1 MSQLLVALIS
11 GAAGAVTSAIAIER
25 ARRLRSG
32 APKPLTRI
40 EAHRASSVQARL
52 TPAKPAALR
61 RDVQEVVQT
70 REATQDLEVLD
81 RLLRDIRDL
90 ASADEAIFWRWMEER
105 QTLIPSAW
113 STEDQSR
120 PRFFDMTA
128 WGPVVRLSAEDG
140 RVQFGGVV
148 GGAPTIAV
156 APVAAAGAVYGV
168 ITVSSTKGLQLD
180 RDSAR
185 SWMTRFAAQVG
196 ALVQLFDLRRQYGQH
211 MRRSDALLDAVKR
224 LHGHRTIE
232 SLAQALCDTACE
244 VTSAPVA
251 ALVRWNS
258 AGEHGVVQF
267 VSPSVSSSVS
277 PSAEIEVGFHVTAES
292 LVGRA
297 CAERLPLTLDDA
309 ISATMEEC
317 PFGGQQRAVG
327 SVAIVPIIGAD
338 GAIGA
343 IVVEGRD
350 PRDISCHEA
359 RNVGLLAAGAR
370 GPLENVWEIE
380 EISRRARTDGLT
392 GLANRRHFDEQ
403 LRRVVAETDRFG
415 GMCSL
420 ILVDLDHF
428 KLINDRRGHEAGDL
442 VLKHVAQVLSDAVRT
457 VDLCARYGGEE
468 IAVLLPQTTER
479 GAADLAERLRSS
491 LETRPVSYEG
501 EQIHVTASFGVST
514 YPMPVPYGDWLVLAA
529 DKALYKAKA
538 AGRNCVR
545 VIQANHVTPALYKP
559 R

>member
-1 MSQLLVALIS
+1 MSQLVVVLAS
-11 GAAGAVTSAIAIER
+11 GAAGAAASAFVIGR
-25 ARRLRSG
+25 ARRVRVS
-32 APKPLTRI
+32 APKPLTRL
-40 EAHRASSVQARL
+40 ETHRASAVQARL

-61 RDVQEVVQT
+61 RDIQEVVQT

-90 ASADEAIFWRWMEER
+90 SSADEAIFWRWVEER
-105 QTLIPSAW
+105 QTLIPNAW

-128 WGPVVRLSAEDG
+128 WGPVVRLSAEEG
-140 RVQFGGVV
+140 RVQFGSAV

-156 APVAAAGAVYGV
+156 APVTAAGTICGV
-168 ITVSSTKGLQLD
+168 ITVSAINGLHLD
-180 RDSAR
+180 RDAAR
-185 SWMTRFAAQVG
+185 TWMPRFAAQVG
-196 ALVQLFDLRRQYGQH
+196 ALIQLFDLRRHYGQH
-211 MRRSDALLDAVKR
+211 MRQSAALLDAIKR

-232 SLAQALCDTACE
+232 ALAQGLCDTACE

-251 ALVRWNS
+251 GLVRWNS
-258 AGEHGVVQF
+258 AEGHGVIQA
-267 VSPSVSSSVS
+267 VSQT
-277 PSAEIEVGFHVTAES
+277 AEIEAGFHVTAES
-292 LVGRA
+292 LVGRV
-297 CAERLPLTLDDA
+297 CIERLPLTLDDA
-309 ISATMEEC
+309 ISATLDQC
-317 PFGGQQRAVG
+317 PYGGQQRAIG
-327 SVAIVPIIGAD
+327 SLAIVPIIGAD

-343 IVVEGRD
+343 IVVEGRE
-350 PRDISCHEA
+350 PNDISSHEA
-359 RNVGLLAAGAR
+359 RNVGLLAAVAR

-380 EISRRARTDGLT
+380 EVSRRARTDGLT

-415 GMCSL
+415 GTCSL

-428 KLINDRRGHEAGDL
+428 KSINDRRGHEAGDL
-442 VLKHVAQVLSDAVRT
+442 VLRHVAQVLSDAVRT

-479 GAADLAERLRSS
+479 GAAELAERLRSS

-538 AGRNCVR
+538 AGRNCVK